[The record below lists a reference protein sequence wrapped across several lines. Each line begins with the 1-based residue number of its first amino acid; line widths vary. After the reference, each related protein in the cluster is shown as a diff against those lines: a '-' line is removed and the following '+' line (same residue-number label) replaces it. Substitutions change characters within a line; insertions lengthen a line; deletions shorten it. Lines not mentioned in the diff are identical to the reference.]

1 MGYATTDEYLAI
13 YDTDMGDER
22 LEAWLERASAWLDV
36 QMGDHLDPED
46 ESQLSALEYVC
57 IELVKRIDA
66 SPLAGM
72 GIDSF
77 QQTANGFQEMFTYHD
92 TAGGFNLLP
101 SERKMLGLGS
111 SIGFGS
117 WLGGE

>member
-1 MGYATTDEYLAI
+1 MSYATTSEYLAI
-13 YDTDMGDER
+13 YDTDMSATR
-22 LEAWLERASAWLDV
+22 LAAWLERASNWLDI
-36 QMGDHLDPED
+36 QMGDHLDAQD
-46 ESQLSALEYVC
+46 AAQLAALKYVN
-57 IELVKRIDA
+57 IELVKRIDS